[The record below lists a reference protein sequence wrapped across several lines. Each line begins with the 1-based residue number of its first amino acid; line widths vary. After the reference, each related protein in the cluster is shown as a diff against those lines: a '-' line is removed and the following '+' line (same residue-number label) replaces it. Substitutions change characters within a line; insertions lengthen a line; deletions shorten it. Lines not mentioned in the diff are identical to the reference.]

1 MKNFE
6 QELEQIKTNLLKN
19 FIDPTP
25 NNSLKNFIVK
35 GKFIRSS
42 LAVLYL
48 KSHNCAITEDIYKI
62 LEVGETIHSAS
73 LLHDDVID
81 NAKTRRN
88 ETVIAEQF
96 SSKVSILA
104 GDLLIAKSIKKLL
117 ELNNNEIIEIFRDC
131 TEKMSISEI
140 KQFFLRGKLISEE
153 DYISICEGKT
163 ANLFAA
169 ILKSCAAI
177 SNISKVTL
185 ASNELIWMLVNIL
198 VKYATLLDIVVAAT
212 VTAASDA
219 KSLVLIA
226 AIHTIK
232 IITGYIEFINILPII
247 SIILFFE
254 INFL

>member
-177 SNISKVTL
+177 SNISKEQ
-185 ASNELIWMLVNIL
+185 AYNF
-198 VKYATLLDIVVAAT
+198 
-212 VTAASDA
+212 
-219 KSLVLIA
+219 
-226 AIHTIK
+226 
-232 IITGYIEFINILPII
+232 G
-247 SIILFFE
+247 ILFGTYFQIKNDLEPNSAKADKNNE
-254 INFL
+254 IYTAMDVFASATFGPYSG